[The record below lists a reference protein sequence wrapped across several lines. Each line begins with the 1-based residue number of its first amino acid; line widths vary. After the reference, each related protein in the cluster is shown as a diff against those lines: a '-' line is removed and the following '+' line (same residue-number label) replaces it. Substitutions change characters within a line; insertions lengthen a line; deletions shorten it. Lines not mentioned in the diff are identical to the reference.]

1 MPELVVSLQWISVKC
16 FHDLSCTKLV
26 PRIFKSRERCKVS
39 SNLLLNVNIKE
50 LRRNLCRSKG
60 TLHGC
65 VLNFKSIKH
74 FCKINSDQK
83 ARPLLSTTKS
93 AKKWKPTEPQ
103 AWGTALEMEMTASI
117 AYHLSWKSMEIQR
130 VQMVISQVQQLIYL
144 SVHWRK
150 FISSHDPRIKTTWK
164 QPWQPSSLGLPHLI
178 SFTSSNIWSLFKFLS
193 PFCRRWYHLH
203 PSSHIVGSRWN
214 LGNFP
219 RHIGS
224 AIQFR
229 SSPQPRRLEHVR
241 WDKHGG

>member
-1 MPELVVSLQWISVKC
+1 MKC
-16 FHDLSCTKLV
+16 FHDLSCTNLF

-103 AWGTALEMEMTASI
+103 AWGTALEMEMKASI
-117 AYHLSWKSMEIQR
+117 AYYYYLSWKSMEIQR

-178 SFTSSNIWSLFKFLS
+178 SFTSSKIWSFYRHVVDVGTTFV
-193 PFCRRWYHLH
+193 H
-203 PSSHIVGSRWN
+203 PHTSLDLVGT
-214 LGNFP
+214 
-219 RHIGS
+219 
-224 AIQFR
+224 
-229 SSPQPRRLEHVR
+229 
-241 WDKHGG
+241 